1 MFSWKIQTNAHKE
14 FFFKR
19 KKEKNWRDRARK
31 EKRMSQNERV
41 LEGGKTREQEKKEE
55 KNPWMI
61 KKEIPKNVCFRM
73 QKRLLK
79 E

>member
-1 MFSWKIQTNAHKE
+1 
-14 FFFKR
+14 
-19 KKEKNWRDRARK
+19 
-31 EKRMSQNERV
+31 MSQNERV

-73 QKRLLK
+73 QKRLFK